1 MPHTT
6 AVSSASAIVRP
17 PNARSLVM
25 DPAPSSPIPVIRMPT
40 RRLGEIC
47 AMALSTNRSAL
58 GCHGRLASAGSWS
71 RDEIARDVRNDDV
84 VVAAPDIGVAGFE
97 RSGARDL
104 ANADRA
110 EAVQTAGER
119 AREICRHMLGDNDGP
134 RESRWQCDEQR
145 F

>member
-1 MPHTT
+1 MRDGALHQSVG
-6 AVSSASAIVRP
+6 A
-17 PNARSLVM
+17 
-25 DPAPSSPIPVIRMPT
+25 RMP
-40 RRLGEIC
+40 RAPGI
-47 AMALSTNRSAL
+47 
-58 GCHGRLASAGSWS
+58 GGQWS

-97 RSGARDL
+97 RCGPRDL

-119 AREICRHMLGDNDGP
+119 PREICRHMLGDNYGP